1 MSFCLYSYSS
11 HMKSTAVRLFVLSL
25 LVLLGISILFQPAPR
40 PANCPD
46 AQFSAMAS
54 SRIFFHNLRSYRYQ
68 KTAYPEKGMNHFLYR
83 RSLEDPLQFLLIEQE
98 VSSEWHIRPFVR
110 DSSIHALGRT
120 AQGHEVDLLQADSES
135 YWQLAASIYASVLSE
150 EALLMTHE
158 GDSLL
163 FLLDQEERKRA
174 EQVLFDY
181 FRLVGCN

>member
-1 MSFCLYSYSS
+1 
-11 HMKSTAVRLFVLSL
+11 
-25 LVLLGISILFQPAPR
+25 
-40 PANCPD
+40 
-46 AQFSAMAS
+46 
-54 SRIFFHNLRSYRYQ
+54 
-68 KTAYPEKGMNHFLYR
+68 MNHYLYR
-83 RSLEDPLQFLLIEQE
+83 PSLEDPLQFLVIEQV

-110 DSSIHALGRT
+110 DSSIHAVGRT
-120 AQGHEVDLLQADSES
+120 AKGHEVDLLQADSKS
-135 YWQLAASIYASVLSE
+135 YWHLAASIYASTLSE

>member
-1 MSFCLYSYSS
+1 
-11 HMKSTAVRLFVLSL
+11 
-25 LVLLGISILFQPAPR
+25 
-40 PANCPD
+40 
-46 AQFSAMAS
+46 
-54 SRIFFHNLRSYRYQ
+54 
-68 KTAYPEKGMNHFLYR
+68 MNHFLYR

-110 DSSIHALGRT
+110 DSSIHALGRI

-163 FLLDQEERKRA
+163 FYWTKRNESGQNRCSSITFGWWDA
-174 EQVLFDY
+174 IDMHWKSAKKNSAVIFNSSEACRGTR
-181 FRLVGCN
+181 FRHMFGTSAC